1 MNAEFRKSFLKDLEH
16 INDQPLKERVK
27 DAILRVE
34 AAGTLQDIENIRKL
48 RGGDRHY
55 RIRVGSFRIG
65 LIIEGNAAIFV
76 RLPLTRNWRKLAWS
90 RSPN

>member
-27 DAILRVE
+27 DAILRIE
-34 AAGTLQDIENIRKL
+34 AASSLQDIENLKKL
-48 RGGDRHY
+48 RGGEHYY
-55 RIRVGSFRIG
+55 RIRVGTFRIG

-76 RLPLTRNWRKLAWS
+76 RFLHRRELYRYFP
-90 RSPN
+90 